1 VFSFFKRAPYK
12 PQAVESHSFI
22 CQIKTE
28 PSSSTTAA
36 AFFFFF
42 TLRAPAAALFFFY
55 LTSARLETSTHRGA
69 CIN

>member
-12 PQAVESHSFI
+12 QQAVESHSII

-36 AFFFFF
+36 AFFFF